1 MRSRW
6 GAILL
11 FCSPEPLALIM
22 GRGKEGKRRVG
33 ISKEGREG
41 REGIGT
47 REEREG
53 EEKMEREGGY
63 GHGGSGRE
71 RAGKEGSPRARLGY
85 LSRDSARGQIDKEN
99 PQRHK
104 RGKLVKVSCVTS

>member
-1 MRSRW
+1 MHSRW

-71 RAGKEGSPRARLGY
+71 RAGKEGRARLGY
-85 LSRDSARGQIDKEN
+85 CPGAALAAR
-99 PQRHK
+99 
-104 RGKLVKVSCVTS
+104 